1 MIEVVVNNT
10 KILVEKHLTVLQAC
24 EQANIIVP
32 RFCYHEQLSVAGN
45 CRMCLVEIEKSPKP
59 VASCAMPLT
68 PGMVIFTDTP
78 LVKKAREAV
87 LEFLLINHPLDCPI
101 CDQGG
106 ECDLQ
111 DLTLNYGAD
120 RSRFFEFK
128 RGVEDKNCGPI
139 IKTIM
144 TRCIHC
150 TRCIRFL
157 TEIAGLEM
165 FGALGRGELM
175 EIGPFFSKYVKT
187 ELSGNLV
194 DLCPVG
200 ALTSKP
206 YAFLSRNWELKKI
219 ESIDILDAFGSNIV
233 IHTRNNTT
241 SGKNLQN
248 KFLIKDQILRVVP
261 KFQATLNEHWLSDKS
276 RYALDGLFFNRTT
289 QILTPTEFY
298 QTGLLVKKY
307 LPNNWSLDFLNFFLT
322 NFSNELIK
330 ANKNK
335 NLFIGNIGK
344 LLSVEEIYFF
354 FKFFKK
360 FGISNFLIEN
370 SLYNFKIDLPVFY
383 QFNSTYSKIEVA
395 DLLCLIYTNPRFDSA
410 MLNIKIRKQ
419 YFNKD
424 LLVFYIGSFQD
435 FTYPVIHLGQSIK
448 ALVKLAEGKSKYTIN
463 FRKAK
468 TPLIILGSD
477 IGLNVDAVSIQN
489 LTLFFAKKCYLFLNN
504 FIGFNLLHKYISQ
517 THMLE
522 LGLTLNAK
530 NTLFLLNKEKN
541 LLKNVIFF
549 NNNVEN
555 IISGQTFCNFQSF
568 NFNSL
573 VKNSGIIIP
582 TNTVYEKDSILI
594 NSEGFIQKTFKSI
607 SPLANNKNS
616 EDFLKAV
623 LLLKDKSNSKELTL
637 KTFLFEHPFLENISK
652 KRKQFKVSKNIF
664 NFPLIKVNF
673 ILQNKQLTLKQF
685 YISDLISKNSKT
697 MSECNLFYTQT
708 LNFL

>member
-1 MIEVVVNNT
+1 MIEVVINNT
-10 KILVEKHLTVLQAC
+10 KFLVEKHLTVLQAC
-24 EQANIIVP
+24 EQANINVP

-101 CDQGG
+101 CDQAG

-120 RSRFFEFK
+120 RSRFFEVK
-128 RGVEDKNCGPI
+128 HGVEDKNCGPI

-157 TEIAGLEM
+157 TEIAGLEI

-206 YAFLSRNWELKKI
+206 YAFLARNWELKKI
-219 ESIDILDAFGSNIV
+219 ETVDILDAFGSNIV

-241 SGKNLQN
+241 SKKNLQN

-261 KFQATLNEHWLSDKS
+261 KFQANLNEHWLSDKS

-289 QILTPTEFY
+289 QILVPTEFY
-298 QTGLLVKKY
+298 QTGISVKKY
-307 LPNNWSLDFLNFFLT
+307 LPINWSTDFLTFFL
-322 NFSNELIK
+322 NKFSNEISL
-330 ANKNK
+330 KNK
-335 NLFIGNIGK
+335 DKNFFIGNIGK
-344 LLSVEEIYFF
+344 LLSIEEIYFF

-370 SLYNFKIDLPVFY
+370 SVYNFKIDLPLFY
-383 QFNSTYSKIEVA
+383 QFNSTYSKIENT

-419 YFNKD
+419 FFNKD
-424 LLVFYIGSFQD
+424 LLIFYLGNFQE
-435 FTYPVIHLGQSIK
+435 FTYPIIHLGQSLKNLIK
-448 ALVKLAEGKSKYTIN
+448 IVEGKSKYN
-463 FRKAK
+463 LFFRKAK
-468 TPLIILGSD
+468 NPLIILGSD
-477 IGLNVDAVSIQN
+477 VGMFVDSIHIQN
-489 LTLFFAKKCYLFLNN
+489 LSLFFAKKCYLFLNN
-504 FIGFNLLHKYISQ
+504 SINFNILHKVISQ
-517 THMLE
+517 THLLD
-522 LGLTLNAK
+522 LGYGLNAK
-530 NTLFLLNKEKN
+530 NALYKN
-541 LLKNVIFF
+541 YQQSDLIKNAVFF
-549 NNNVEN
+549 NNNIEN
-555 IISGQTFCNFQSF
+555 LKFKKNFCNLQSF
-568 NFNSL
+568 NINASFN
-573 VKNSGIIIP
+573 NSGIIIP
-582 TNTVYEKDSILI
+582 INTVYEKDSILI

-607 SPLANNKNS
+607 SPLANSKNS

-623 LLLKDKSNSKELTL
+623 LLLKNITNSKDLTF

-652 KRKQFKVSKNIF
+652 KRKQFKMLKVLFNI
-664 NFPLIKVNF
+664 PLIKVNF
-673 ILQNKQLTLKQF
+673 ILQNKQMILKQF
-685 YISDLISKNSKT
+685 YNFDLISKNSKT
-697 MSECNLFYTQT
+697 MSECNLFYTQNS
-708 LNFL
+708 NFL